1 MKAQIEL
8 ESVKKELTVIKT
20 VMSINGKPNKNIQQV
35 VLEAVKI
42 ASTAINSLDEE
53 SLEQVFNLKKSM

>member
-20 VMSINGKPNKNIQQV
+20 VMAINGIPNKNIQQV
-35 VLEAVKI
+35 ILEAIKI
-42 ASTAINSLDEE
+42 ASTAIGSLDDE